1 MKSHSNHHSLS
12 PQLPLSLSLF
22 APLLGLIVFLAA
34 PAHSAK
40 PPSPPAGWTDG
51 YVIANGIRIHYWRT
65 GGDKPVLIMAHGSS
79 DNGLCW
85 TNLAK
90 ELTDDYDI
98 ILPDARGHGLSDP
111 PSRSDP
117 ADAQADDIAGLIEE
131 LKLDKPIVMGHSMGS
146 SAAAWFAAKYPDVPR
161 AVILEDPRLVPRTT
175 NSTTSPAN
183 PVAAQERRRQQILAK
198 NNMTYDQIVADQLE
212 RNSRWGRSEIE
223 IWAESKR
230 QHHPN
235 TAYRSRSGRPAMS
248 ELFAEITAPTL
259 ILKADAQ
266 GELRKKNI
274 QVTGILK
281 NGQIVHIEGAGH
293 NVRREGKESLL
304 KALRAFLG
312 EL

>member
-1 MKSHSNHHSLS
+1 MKQLNLSRAGFVLAGLVSL
-12 PQLPLSLSLF
+12 
-22 APLLGLIVFLAA
+22 LAT
-34 PAHSAK
+34 PALAGQ
-40 PPSPPAGWTDG
+40 PPSPPQGWTDG
-51 YVIANGIRIHYWRT
+51 YVIASGIRIHYWRT

-111 PSRSDP
+111 PSKSDP
-117 ADAQADDIAGLIEE
+117 ADAQAEDIAGLISE
-131 LKLDKPIVMGHSMGS
+131 LKLDRPIVMGHSMGS
-146 SAAAWFAAKYPDVPR
+146 SAAAWFAAKYPDIPR
-161 AVILEDPRLVPRTT
+161 AVILEDPRLVPRSISSNGTT
-175 NSTTSPAN
+175 NL
-183 PVAAQERRRQQILAK
+183 AAEQEKRSQQILAR

-212 RNSRWGRSEIE
+212 KNSRWGRSEIE

-235 TAYRSRSGRPAMS
+235 TAYVSRSDRPPMS

-259 ILKADAQ
+259 ILKADDQ

-274 QVTGILK
+274 EVTKILK
-281 NGQIVHIEGAGH
+281 HGKIVHIEGARH
-293 NVRREGKESLL
+293 NVRRDEKQRLL
-304 KALRAFLG
+304 KALKAFLG